1 MTRPLPDR
9 AGILKLIPHQGAS
22 CLLDAV
28 VEWDAE
34 RIVCTSSSHR
44 APDNP
49 LRHGGQLS
57 PLALIEYG
65 AQAMAI
71 HAGLLAAEQ
80 GETVARR
87 LLVSTQAV
95 GFDCE
100 DTSLLAAPLHIH
112 AQRRLAD
119 GAGALYQFEIFSGAH
134 RSAWGRVGV
143 LRAG

>member
-1 MTRPLPDR
+1 MTQPPPDR

-34 RIVCTSSSHR
+34 RIVCTSHSHCS
-44 APDNP
+44 ADNP
-49 LRHGGQLS
+49 LRHGGLLS

-80 GETVARR
+80 GEAVARR

-100 DTSLLAAPLHIH
+100 DASLLAAPLHVH

-119 GAGALYQFEIFSGAH
+119 AAGALYQFEIFSGAH
-134 RSAWGRVGV
+134 RCAWGRVGV
-143 LRAG
+143 LRA